1 MLTMTTLHNNIALSV
16 KAWYEPV
23 HTKMATVIK
32 SSPDGMYLLLADA
45 EGTIELGVIK
55 V

>member
-1 MLTMTTLHNNIALSV
+1 MATLHNITLSV
-16 KAWYEPV
+16 KAWYEPLHV
-23 HTKMATVIK
+23 QLATIIK
-32 SSPDGMYLLLADA
+32 SSPDGMYLLLADV